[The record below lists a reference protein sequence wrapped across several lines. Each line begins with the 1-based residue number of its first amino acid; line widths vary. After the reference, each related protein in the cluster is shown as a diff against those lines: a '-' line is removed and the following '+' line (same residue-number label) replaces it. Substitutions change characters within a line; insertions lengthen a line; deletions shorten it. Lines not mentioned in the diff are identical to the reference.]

1 MTDAAQP
8 ALNQAAPPALNTGT
22 RPFSRFEW
30 MVAGRYLRA
39 RRKEAF
45 ISVIASLTMVG
56 VAIGV
61 ATLIVV
67 MSVMNGFRAEL
78 LTKIL
83 GLNGHFTAYPI
94 EREFT
99 DYKEAVAAL
108 EQVDGVSFA
117 VYFVEGQVLA
127 SGRGSSTG
135 VSVRGMDE
143 ENLKKLDLLYNSAE
157 QGGWDQWDQSRGVAI
172 GYRLAQTLGVSL
184 GDQVQIINP
193 NGAMTPF
200 GATPQIKSYPVN
212 VIFDLGMVEFDSFF
226 MYMPLEPAQDY
237 FKLFDEVLK
246 PGMGPLDPLASD
258 EEIDAAYERI
268 NQATAAEIFIDDPD
282 NITVM
287 RQRLQADP
295 ATRPLVLTDWQQRN
309 ETFFSALQVE
319 RVVMFTILSMIIL
332 VAAFNIISSLIML
345 VKDKGSDIAVLR
357 TMGATRG
364 AIMRIFS
371 ITGTTIGVVGTLT
384 GVVLG
389 LIVAANAEPL
399 RAFVSNTL
407 GVAIFPPEVFFLS
420 SLPSKTDPGEVAV
433 VVCLA
438 MGLSFLATL
447 YPAWRAAQ
455 YDPVEALRYE

>member
-1 MTDAAQP
+1 MTDTAQP
-8 ALNQAAPPALNTGT
+8 ALNKGT
-22 RPFSRFEW
+22 RAFSRFEW

-83 GLNGHFTAYPI
+83 GLNGHFTAFPI

-99 DYKEAVAAL
+99 DYKETIEAI
-108 EQVDGVSFA
+108 EQVDGVKFA

-127 SGRGSSTG
+127 SGRGNSTG

-143 ENLKKLDLLYNSAE
+143 ENLKKLTLLYDAAD
-157 QGGWDQWDQSRGVAI
+157 QGGWDSWDESKGVAI

-200 GATPQIKSYPVN
+200 GTTPQIRSYPVN

-237 FKLFDEVLK
+237 FKMYDEVLK
-246 PGMGPLDPLASD
+246 PGFGPLDPLASD

-268 NQATAAEIFIDDPD
+268 NQVTAAEIFIEDPD
-282 NITVM
+282 DINVM
-287 RQRLQADP
+287 RERLQAAP
-295 ATRPLVLTDWQQRN
+295 FARPLILTDWQQRN

-345 VKDKGSDIAVLR
+345 VKDKSSDIAVLR

-371 ITGTTIGVVGTLT
+371 ITGTTIGVVGTLN
-384 GVVLG
+384 GLVLG
-389 LIVAANAEPL
+389 LIMAANAESI
-399 RAFVSNTL
+399 RAFVSNSL

-420 SLPSKTDPGEVAV
+420 SLPSKTDPMEVTV
-433 VVCLA
+433 VVVLA
-438 MGLSFLATL
+438 LGLSFLATL

-455 YDPVEALRYE
+455 YDPIEALRYE